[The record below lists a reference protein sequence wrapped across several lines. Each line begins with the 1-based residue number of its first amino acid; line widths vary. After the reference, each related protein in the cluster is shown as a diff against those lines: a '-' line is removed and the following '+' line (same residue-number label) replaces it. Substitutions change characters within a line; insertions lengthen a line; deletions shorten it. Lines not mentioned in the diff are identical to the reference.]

1 MLGGILTGLMSV
13 GGGLIL
19 IFMLMLIPPLF
30 GYPYTMHE
38 ISGMLIIYTFCS
50 TVSGLISYYRNGL
63 FDRLIAGYMGFGS
76 FAGGAI
82 GAWLS
87 VLFDNRQLT
96 LAFALLSLVAVISM
110 LLKPEPVDIPPNHN
124 KPMSLGFGL
133 GIGVLGGMFGL
144 GAGFL
149 FVPVLLK
156 VFKLQPKQAV
166 GTGLAIAAALV
177 LGAFTVQA
185 RGTSFPWMEGL
196 ALSIGGITGAQI
208 GSAFGR
214 SMNVIH
220 LRRLMVV
227 AITIVAVKI
236 WIDVLSS

>member
-1 MLGGILTGLMSV
+1 MGGILTGLMSI

-19 IFMLMLIPPLF
+19 IFLLMLIPPLF
-30 GYPYTMHE
+30 GYPFTMHD

-63 FDRLIAGYMGFGS
+63 FDRLVAGYMGFGS

-82 GAWLS
+82 GASLS
-87 VLFDNRQLT
+87 ALFDNRQLT
-96 LAFALLSLVAVISM
+96 LAFALLSLVAAISM
-110 LLKPEPVDIPPNHN
+110 LLKPEPADMPPNHN
-124 KPMSLGFGL
+124 KPLSLGFGL
-133 GIGVLGGMFGL
+133 GIGTLGGLFGL

-156 VFKLQPKQAV
+156 VFKLQPKQAI
-166 GTGLAIAAALV
+166 GTGLAIGAALV

-185 RGTSFPWMEGL
+185 WETTFPWMEGL
-196 ALSIGGITGAQI
+196 ALAIGGITGAQI
-208 GSAFGR
+208 GSTFAR
-214 SMNVIH
+214 RMNVVH

-227 AITIVAVKI
+227 AITIVSVKI